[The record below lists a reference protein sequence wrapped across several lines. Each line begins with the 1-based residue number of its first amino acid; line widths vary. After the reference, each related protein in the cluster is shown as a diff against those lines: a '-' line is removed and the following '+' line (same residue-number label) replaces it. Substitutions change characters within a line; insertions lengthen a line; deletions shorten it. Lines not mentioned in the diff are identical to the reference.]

1 MRTAATELLGIDVP
15 IFAFSHCRDVVVEV
29 SKAGGFGC
37 LGAGYYTKEQLKEE
51 LKWID
56 DHIEGKPYGIDV
68 LMPNKH
74 VPLGTVKVDPATLP
88 REQIEFL
95 RNLLDEAGVP
105 PLPEGEAEEML
116 RKEVEKVNMT
126 REESEALFDVA
137 LEHPIKMVV
146 NALGVP
152 SKEQVERMHA
162 RGIKVGALVGKPEHA
177 VKQKEAGVDIVV
189 AQGSEAGGHTGTI
202 SSMVLWPQI
211 IDAIDPIPA
220 LAAGGIGRGR
230 QMAAALAMGC
240 AGVWCGSIWLGT
252 KQSDLLPEEKARLFA
267 GKSEDAIQSRSRTG
281 KPARVLRSK
290 LTEAW
295 EQPGAPPFLPM
306 PLQTLA
312 TMEARLRINRG
323 KAKDYMSPPVGQI
336 VANMTD
342 EGSVKQVIF
351 DMLNEFADCVESLN
365 ASVEVE

>member
-1 MRTAATELLGIDVP
+1 MHTAATDLLGIDVP

-37 LGAGYYTKEQLKEE
+37 LGAGYYTKDQLKEE
-51 LKWID
+51 LTWID

-74 VPLGTVKVDPATLP
+74 APLGTVKIDPTSLP
-88 REQIEFL
+88 REQSDFL
-95 RNLLDEAGVP
+95 KRLLDNAGVP
-105 PLPEGEAEEML
+105 ELPKSEYEAMI
-116 RKEVEKVNMT
+116 RKEIEKVNMT
-126 REESEALFDVA
+126 RSESESLFDTA

-152 SKEQVERMHA
+152 SKEQVERMQS
-162 RGIKVGALVGKPEHA
+162 RDIRVGALVGKPEHA
-177 VKQKEAGVDIVV
+177 IKQKEAGVDIII

-211 IDAIDPIPA
+211 IDAVAPLPV

-230 QMAAALAMGC
+230 QMAAAMAMGC
-240 AGVWCGSIWLGT
+240 AGIWCGSIWLGT
-252 KQSDLLPEEKARLFA
+252 KQSDLLPEEKECLFE
-267 GKSEDAIQSRSRTG
+267 GRSEDAIQSRSRTG

-295 EQPGAPPFLPM
+295 EQPTAPPFLPM
-306 PLQTLA
+306 PLQTLV

-323 KAKDYMSPPVGQI
+323 KAKEYMSPPVGQI
-336 VANMTD
+336 VSSIND
-342 EGSVKQVIF
+342 EGSVKQLIF
-351 DMLNEFADCVESLN
+351 DMLMEFTDCVERLN
-365 ASVEVE
+365 SSIEAK